1 MAIGVVSTKVF
12 VTLRFFLTG
21 DVANRRADDAKVA
34 LLKPARGLL
43 TKDKVSGTLNQAL
56 RVQLIALVA
65 EKSVLVSSQ
74 GASVVSAVSVGAQ
87 GDSLAA
93 LAVRIGNID
102 IVQLKVGRL
111 DAKSGALVVVET
123 ISLALLGGDGDLVS
137 AVAAGVGSVSVDG
150 QLS

>member
-1 MAIGVVSTKVF
+1 MAIGVVSTRVF
-12 VTLRFFLTG
+12 VMLRFFLTC
-21 DVANRRADDAKVA
+21 DVAKRSADDAKVA

-43 TKDKVSGTLNQAL
+43 TKDEVSGTLNQAL
-56 RVQLIALVA
+56 GVQLVTLVA
-65 EKSVLVSSQ
+65 EKSVLVSSE
-74 GASVVSAVSVGAQ
+74 GTSVVSAVSVGAQ

-93 LAVRIGNID
+93 LAVRVGNID
-102 IVQLKVGRL
+102 IVQLEVGGL
-111 DAKSGALVVVET
+111 DAESGALVVVET